1 MAIEE
6 TNISKKIQ
14 MQLCRF
20 GARLLRNNTGLF
32 WSLDKKRK
40 MRAGLGAGTSD
51 LIGWTQ
57 INITAEMVGKNV
69 AVYTAIE
76 VKRGNNTTQE
86 NQSDFITAVQ
96 HAGGIAGA
104 AWSPEDAINIIKN
117 HQI

>member
-1 MAIEE
+1 MALEE

-14 MQLCRF
+14 MAACKV

-40 MRAGLGAGTSD
+40 MRAGLGSGTSD

-57 INITAEMVGKNV
+57 ITITPEMVGKVV

-76 VKRGNNTTQE
+76 VKAGKNNTQE
-86 NQSDFITAVQ
+86 NQDDFITAVL

-104 AWSPEDAINIIKN
+104 AWNEDDAISILK
-117 HQI
+117 HP